1 MSEKPRLVIDTSVV
15 LNFFERVTSFRE
27 ILQDFL
33 FDNYEVFVP
42 ESVIK
47 EATSSSKSSITMREI
62 TSKCKALVPDYDK
75 HDPEF
80 LSELGDR
87 IDRGETDVILC
98 AIELNCSISTDD
110 LAAIKIAKQH
120 DLLNFGTIAI
130 LKQAYD
136 EGELSPEEIGSV
148 ISEIQSKGGRFKNIK
163 GMTFEEYYQQ
173 YLK

>member
-1 MSEKPRLVIDTSVV
+1 MIDTSVV

-33 FDNYEVFVP
+33 FDYCEVLVP

>member
-1 MSEKPRLVIDTSVV
+1 MIDTSVV

-33 FDNYEVFVP
+33 FDYYEVLVP

>member
-1 MSEKPRLVIDTSVV
+1 MIDTSVV

>member
-1 MSEKPRLVIDTSVV
+1 MSEQPRLVIDTSVV